1 MSFHT
6 NYVPQ
11 RNGDIAVKFM
21 SADALNQTSL
31 VQQRGYQDFSTLSEW
46 YQENPLD
53 NHLGLMSSNF
63 GTQGNKMEV
72 VPFYQDMLNSG
83 AILETNGW
91 EGKFWYDMAVETDN
105 RTKTTGDTSH
115 QTYPGI
121 GGTEFDIILNR
132 EFAPGTKIT
141 CNAMDDDGMELVVSS
156 SVPVN
161 DTPGGGFLHRVY
173 LATDNEELYYPSEL
187 LKEDIEYFDVDHGI
201 SEYGEPLAL
210 VHMPGRSNYIT
221 FEFQL
226 GAPKGVETFYT
237 GKADSIDL
245 TKRIKERGVYSQDF
259 IEEVQKYA
267 NEGIEVAVV
276 RQMIKTPNGSRAITS
291 VANMMQMLAIKKFN
305 SIMSTALMFGRGFYD
320 NRQKG
325 GVRYNEG
332 AWHQFR
338 RGFIQT
344 YPKKGG
350 YTRTHLQALSNYVFK
365 ENPSMEYIERVMR
378 LKVGSEL
385 HTNIEN
391 ITSVEANAQLNAIS
405 NLLGSDS
412 VLPSKVVKGSNL
424 YDLEVV
430 PVKFSRVTIPGVGK
444 VETVKD
450 IALDYGMTY
459 QDRRFVGVHAG
470 GKNSTTYAGL
480 AWDITD
486 QRYSNNGRLPQ
497 GVTNIGG
504 NDSSNVYMVVPKGD
518 KVYWGTANGRYSS
531 VSAQNIIASRKT
543 MTEEFFI
550 YGSAAVWIKDPSKF
564 VMIELE
570 KGARRG
576 YN

>member
-1 MSFHT
+1 
-6 NYVPQ
+6 
-11 RNGDIAVKFM
+11 
-21 SADALNQTSL
+21 
-31 VQQRGYQDFSTLSEW
+31 
-46 YQENPLD
+46 
-53 NHLGLMSSNF
+53 
-63 GTQGNKMEV
+63 
-72 VPFYQDMLNSG
+72 
-83 AILETNGW
+83 
-91 EGKFWYDMAVETDN
+91 
-105 RTKTTGDTSH
+105 
-115 QTYPGI
+115 
-121 GGTEFDIILNR
+121 
-132 EFAPGTKIT
+132 
-141 CNAMDDDGMELVVSS
+141 
-156 SVPVN
+156 
-161 DTPGGGFLHRVY
+161 
-173 LATDNEELYYPSEL
+173 
-187 LKEDIEYFDVDHGI
+187 
-201 SEYGEPLAL
+201 
-210 VHMPGRSNYIT
+210 
-221 FEFQL
+221 
-226 GAPKGVETFYT
+226 
-237 GKADSIDL
+237 
-245 TKRIKERGVYSQDF
+245 
-259 IEEVQKYA
+259 
-267 NEGIEVAVV
+267 
-276 RQMIKTPNGSRAITS
+276 QMIKTPNGSRAITS

-385 HTNIEN
+385 DANLDNI
-391 ITSVEANAQLNAIS
+391 IRVEANAQLNAVS

-412 VLPSKVVKGSNL
+412 MLPSKVVKGSNL

-430 PVKFSRVTIPGVGK
+430 PVKFARVTIPGVGK
-444 VETVKD
+444 IEKVRD
-450 IALDYGMTY
+450 IALDYGTTY
-459 QDRRFVGVHAG
+459 QDRHFVGVHAG

-518 KVYWGTANGRYSS
+518 KVYWGTAHGRYSS

-550 YGSAAVWIKDPSKF
+550 YGSAAIWIKDPSKF